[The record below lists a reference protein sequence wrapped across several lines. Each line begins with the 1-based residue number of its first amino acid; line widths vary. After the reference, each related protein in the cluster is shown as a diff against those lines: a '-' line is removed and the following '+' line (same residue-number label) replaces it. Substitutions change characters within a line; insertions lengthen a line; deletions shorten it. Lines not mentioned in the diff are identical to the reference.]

1 MKNIGFI
8 PLRKNSKGIPGKNKR
23 KFLGRPLFCWVLTE
37 AVFSELDEVFIFTD
51 DEWIIEFIQ
60 REYFWTEKIK
70 LIKRSSANASDES
83 STESA
88 IMELCRMINFDFD
101 KFMLLQAT
109 SVFTKSSDINKAIKE
124 IGGSYDS
131 VVSVVPSHRFYWENN
146 NPINYDPVDRPRRQD
161 FKGSLVENG
170 AIYLTRKEA
179 LQSSG
184 IRISGKIFC
193 MEMPEVSYTEI
204 DSEADWQVAEI
215 MQQDLLIRQKDL
227 KRIEILVLDVDGV
240 FTDGKVSFG
249 AEGELS
255 KSFDMR
261 DGMGL
266 EILRQYNVEVVVI
279 TSENSSLV
287 ASRMKKLNIDHQ
299 YLGIKDKFGF
309 FKHLAN
315 KNSWDLGN
323 VAYIGDDI
331 NDMAIMCATGWSLT
345 PANAM
350 DQIKSIADVK
360 LSRSS
365 GDGAI
370 REATNF
376 ILNYNKRFE

>member
-37 AVFSELDEVFIFTD
+37 AVFSDLDEVFIFTD
-51 DEWIIEFIQ
+51 DQWILDFIEK
-60 REYFWTEKIK
+60 EYFWTNKIRV
-70 LIKRSSANASDES
+70 IKRSPANATDES

-88 IMELCRMINFDFD
+88 ILEFSKIIDFDFD
-101 KFMLLQAT
+101 RFVLLQAT
-109 SVFTKSSDINKAIKE
+109 SVFTKSNDINRAIKK
-124 IGGSYDS
+124 IGEGYDS
-131 VVSVVPSHRFYWENN
+131 VVSVVPVHRFYWEDNK
-146 NPINYDPVDRPRRQD
+146 PVNYNPVDRPRRQD
-161 FKGSLVENG
+161 FKGTLVENG
-170 AIYLTRKEA
+170 AIYITTKNA

-184 IRISGKIFC
+184 IRISGKIC
-193 MEMPEVSYTEI
+193 CLEMPEASYTEI
-204 DSEADWQVAEI
+204 DSETDWKVAEI
-215 MQQDLLIRQKDL
+215 IQKELLIKQKNPN
-227 KRIEILVLDVDGV
+227 RIDILALDVDGV

-249 AEGELS
+249 ANGELS

-279 TSENSSLV
+279 TSENSALV

-315 KNSWDLGN
+315 KNSWDLRN
-323 VAYIGDDI
+323 VAYIGDDV

-350 DQIKSIADVK
+350 DQIKSIADIK

-365 GDGAI
+365 GDGTI